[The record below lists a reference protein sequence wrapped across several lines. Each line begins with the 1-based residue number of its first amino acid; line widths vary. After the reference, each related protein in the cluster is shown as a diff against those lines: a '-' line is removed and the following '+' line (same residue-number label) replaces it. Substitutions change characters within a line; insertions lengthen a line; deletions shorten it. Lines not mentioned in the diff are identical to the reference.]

1 MKIKKDVKANFYMQ
15 TYLVGGAVRDQL
27 LKRQVT
33 ERDWVVIGARPED
46 LLSQGFKAVG
56 RDFPVFLHPQ
66 TQEEYALART
76 ERKSG
81 QGHTGFICDF
91 SPTISLEDDLVRRDL
106 TVNAMAQDADGMV
119 IDPHGGQKDL
129 QARILRHVSSAFRE
143 DPLRVF
149 RVARFAARYA
159 PLGFSIASE
168 TMELMQAMAA
178 SGELQALTPERVWK
192 ETERALCESTPETY
206 ITVLRECG
214 ALAIWFP
221 EVDRLFGVPQRPE
234 YHPEIDTGVHTLMT
248 LKIASQLS
256 PEARVRFAALV
267 HDLGKADTPMAEW
280 PRHIGHE
287 SRGIARIRTLSK
299 RLKVPRAFEDLGELA
314 SRFHLDIHR
323 GTELR
328 ATTLLKKLLGMDAL
342 RRPDRFAE
350 ILLACEA
357 DARGRLGL
365 ENNAYPQR
373 MYWQSALEALRA
385 VSTKDLQKQGLE
397 GPAFIKALQHCRET
411 ALHEFRE
418 DWIKNHEQTSSH

>member
-1 MKIKKDVKANFYMQ
+1 ME

-27 LKRQVT
+27 LGRPVH
-33 ERDWVVIGARPED
+33 ERDWVVVGARPED
-46 LLSQGFKAVG
+46 LLSIGFRAVG
-56 RDFPVFLHPQ
+56 RDFPVFLHPE

-91 SPTISLEDDLVRRDL
+91 SPTITLEEDLVRRDL
-106 TVNAMAQDADGMV
+106 TVNAMAEGGDGTL
-119 IDPHGGQKDL
+119 IDPYGGQRDL
-129 QARILRHVSSAFRE
+129 QARVLRHVSDAFRE

-159 PLGFSIASE
+159 ALGFTIATE

-178 SGELQALTPERVWK
+178 SGELEALTPERVWK
-192 ETERALCESTPETY
+192 ETERALGEDAPDVY
-206 ITVLRECG
+206 IAVLRECG

-221 EVDRLFGVPQRPE
+221 EIERLFGVPQRPE

-248 LKIASQLS
+248 LRIATQLS
-256 PEARVRFAALV
+256 PEARLRFAALV

-287 SRGIARIRTLSK
+287 SRGVSRVRTLSK
-299 RLKVPRAFEDLGELA
+299 RLKVPRAFEDLGELV

-323 GTELR
+323 STELR
-328 ATTLLKKLLGMDAL
+328 AATLLKKLLDMDAL
-342 RRPDRFAE
+342 RRPERFAE

-365 ENNAYPQR
+365 ENKAYPQR
-373 MYWQSALEALRA
+373 AYWQAALEALRS
-385 VSTKDLQKQGLE
+385 VSIKNLQEQKLDGQ
-397 GPAFIKALQHCRET
+397 AFIKALLQAREN
-411 ALHEFRE
+411 ALQTFRE
-418 DWIKNHEQTSSH
+418 EWKKTHG

>member
-1 MKIKKDVKANFYMQ
+1 ME
-15 TYLVGGAVRDQL
+15 TYLVGGAVRDQFL
-27 LKRQVT
+27 GRPVH
-33 ERDWVVIGARPED
+33 ERDWVVVGARPED
-46 LLSQGFKAVG
+46 LLAQGFRAVG
-56 RDFPVFLHPQ
+56 RDFPVFLHPD

-91 SPTISLEDDLVRRDL
+91 SPDITLEEDLIRRDL
-106 TVNAMAQDADGMV
+106 TVNAMALHPEGHV
-119 IDPHGGQKDL
+119 IDPYGGQKDIE
-129 QARILRHVSSAFRE
+129 ARVLRHVSPAFRE

-159 PLGFSIASE
+159 ALGFGIAEE
-168 TMELMQAMAA
+168 TMELMQVMAA

-192 ETERALCESTPETY
+192 ETERALSEEAPDIYVSL
-206 ITVLRECG
+206 LRECG

-221 EVDRLFGVPQRPE
+221 EIERLFGVPQRPE

-248 LKIASQLS
+248 LKIATQLS
-256 PEARVRFAALV
+256 PEARLRFAALV

-287 SRGIARIRTLSK
+287 SRGIARVRTLSK
-299 RLKVPRAFEDLGELA
+299 RLKVPRAFEDLGELV

-323 GTELR
+323 STELR
-328 ATTLLKKLLGMDAL
+328 APTLLKKLLDMDAL
-342 RRPDRFAE
+342 RRPERFAE

-365 ENNAYPQR
+365 ENKAYPQR
-373 MYWQSALEALRA
+373 PYWQAALEALRG
-385 VSTKDLQKQGLE
+385 VSVKKLQDQNLE
-397 GPAFIKALQHCRET
+397 GQAFIKALQAAREH
-411 ALHEFRE
+411 ALQVFRDE
-418 DWIKNHEQTSSH
+418 WKKSHD

>member
-1 MKIKKDVKANFYMQ
+1 ME

-27 LKRQVT
+27 LGRPVH
-33 ERDWVVIGARPED
+33 ERDWVVVGARPED
-46 LLSQGFKAVG
+46 LLSIGFRAVG
-56 RDFPVFLHPQ
+56 RDFPVFLHPE

-91 SPTISLEDDLVRRDL
+91 SPTITLEEDLVRRDL
-106 TVNAMAQDADGMV
+106 TVNAMAEGSDGTL
-119 IDPHGGQKDL
+119 IDPYGGQRDL
-129 QARILRHVSSAFRE
+129 QARVLRHVSDAFRE

-159 PLGFSIASE
+159 ALGFTIATE

-178 SGELQALTPERVWK
+178 SGELEALTPERVWK
-192 ETERALCESTPETY
+192 ETERALGEDAPDVY
-206 ITVLRECG
+206 IAVLRECG

-221 EVDRLFGVPQRPE
+221 EIERLFGVPQRPE

-248 LKIASQLS
+248 LRIATQLS
-256 PEARVRFAALV
+256 PEARLRFAALV

-287 SRGIARIRTLSK
+287 SRGVSRVRTLSK
-299 RLKVPRAFEDLGELA
+299 RLKVPRAFEDLGELV

-323 GTELR
+323 STELR
-328 ATTLLKKLLGMDAL
+328 AATLLKKLLDMDAL
-342 RRPDRFAE
+342 RRPERFAE

-365 ENNAYPQR
+365 ENKAYPQR
-373 MYWQSALEALRA
+373 AYWQAALEALRS
-385 VSTKDLQKQGLE
+385 VSIKNLQEQKLDGQ
-397 GPAFIKALQHCRET
+397 AFIKALLQAREN
-411 ALHEFRE
+411 ALQTFRE
-418 DWIKNHEQTSSH
+418 EWKKTHG